1 MGDSDDRIPVRE
13 LARGFRKR
21 TWATARLMSKI
32 GVKMAKANL
41 GMGEVAAKVDEDEA
55 VAAATALVEQLD
67 GLKGLAMKIG
77 QMISYL
83 DASLPPKAQR
93 ILARLQFD
101 SKPMAPDM
109 IRDLVCAELG
119 AAPEQVFDEFEPMPF
134 AAASIGQVHRARVG
148 DRAVAVKVQYPGI
161 DELMRSDLKAISRLG
176 RIAMAV
182 GPVDG
187 KAMTKELTD
196 RLMEECDYELEA
208 TNQER
213 FRALFAD
220 MPGVAIPKVLREY
233 STRRVLTSELC
244 DGMGFYEF
252 CDRGS
257 QQAKNRAAQRIYAGC
272 FTAIYRYCAYN
283 ADPHP
288 GNYLFDEHGNVT
300 LLDFGCVKTFE
311 PTMIRTWKQVAR
323 AIMDNDEAAL
333 RDGLIAAGFIRKQRK
348 FDWAHQLEAMRY
360 LYRPMI
366 ATEPF
371 RFTADYVS
379 NVHDV
384 LAFKNKN
391 KFKLTMPADWLFVN
405 RLQFGMFSILAHLN
419 ATATWRDTFRPLV
432 YDENE
437 PVPFGGDAFGGDA
450 FRILRVCRYASA

>member
-21 TWATARLMSKI
+21 TWATARLMSKV
-32 GVKMAKANL
+32 GFKMAKANL
-41 GMGEVAAKVDEDEA
+41 GVGDIAAKVDEDEA
-55 VAAATALVEQLD
+55 VAAATAMLEQLD

-101 SKPMAPDM
+101 SKPMDPELIA
-109 IRDLVCAELG
+109 RVVTAELG
-119 AAPEQVFDEFEPMPF
+119 AAPDEVFDEFEPMPF

-148 DRAVAVKVQYPGI
+148 DRRVAVKVQYPGI
-161 DELMRSDLKAISRLG
+161 DELMRSDLKTITRLG

-187 KAMTKELTD
+187 KAMAAELTE
-196 RLMEECDYELEA
+196 RLVEECDYELEA

-213 FRALFAD
+213 FRRLFAD
-220 MPGVAIPKVLREY
+220 SPGVSIPKVLHAF
-233 STRRVLTSELC
+233 STRRVLTTELS
-244 DGMGFYEF
+244 DRMGFYDF
-252 CDRGS
+252 CDRAS
-257 QQAKNRAAQRIYAGC
+257 QAAKNRAAEHIYASC

-288 GNYLFDEHGNVT
+288 GNYLFDEDGNVT
-300 LLDFGCVKTFE
+300 LLDFGCVKRFD
-311 PTMIRTWKQVAR
+311 PAMIATWKQVAR
-323 AIMDNDEAAL
+323 AILAGDAAAL
-333 RDGLIAAGFIRKQRK
+333 KTGMIAAGFIRKQRK
-348 FDWAHQLEAMRY
+348 FDWDHQLEAMRY

-371 RFTADYVS
+371 RFTTEYVS

-405 RLQFGMFSILAHLN
+405 RLQFGMFSILAHLD
-419 ATATWRDTFRPLV
+419 ASAVWGDVFRPLV
-432 YDENE
+432 HDET
-437 PVPFGGDAFGGDA
+437 PPMRFVDAA
-450 FRILRVCRYASA
+450 